1 MKLNIGFIGC
11 GKMASAIIN
20 GVLCSKN
27 KDLYNIKGAEIND
40 EVSASASKR
49 LGIEVTS
56 NSKELVKASDI
67 IFIATKPNN
76 VAEVLENIKEVVT
89 KDKLIVSI
97 AAGVCT

>member
-27 KDLYNIKGAEIND
+27 KDLYNIKRAEIND
-40 EVSASASKR
+40 EVAASASKR

-67 IFIATKPNN
+67 IFIATKYLTQI
-76 VAEVLENIKEVVT
+76 VKQSRFTMVITTVV
-89 KDKLIVSI
+89 
-97 AAGVCT
+97 